1 MSILPLNKYLG
12 SLRSAL
18 IFALVMLSTLAAG
31 YLFAFAV
38 VIGQIKFRILRK
50 PTRVDAGFSAEDNS
64 QKRSTINRCTASEL
78 YPVQRPTAY
87 RSSLPHVGAGLFA
100 SPHEITIDEYAAYTE
115 ATTSDKRAVL
125 KQTAVTKR
133 LPHKSA
139 TLMNFPISHDD
150 PKS

>member
-1 MSILPLNKYLG
+1 MSILPLNKYLS

-18 IFALVMLSTLAAG
+18 IFAPVMLCTLAAG
-31 YLFAFAV
+31 YLFAFAM

-50 PTRVDAGFSAEDNS
+50 PTRVDAGFGAEDNS

-87 RSSLPHVGAGLFA
+87 RSSLPHVGEGLFA
-100 SPHEITIDEYAAYTE
+100 SPHEITIDEHAAYTE
-115 ATTSDKRAVL
+115 ATTSHKCAIL
-125 KQTAVTKR
+125 KQAAVTKR
-133 LPHKSA
+133 LSNKSA